1 MTDRMSRMNRRHRR
15 KVRRRKSPDGSRK
28 ASFLAAIGIIFAAVL
43 LGFLT
48 ARFVIGPIIGYN
60 ADISPVILKNS
71 DDLAKSEDEQNN
83 NSKEKNSSSDPADTA
98 AKTEQNNED
107 NQTVDRENSAAKS
120 SFPIAGE
127 EKSYALQFGAFSDKE
142 AAEKL
147 KQELEAKGIETQIK
161 EQDGR
166 FKVISAVIKEK
177 EEALKA
183 LDESKEK
190 EITDVFIASS

>member
-1 MTDRMSRMNRRHRR
+1 MTDRMSRMNRGRRR
-15 KVRRRKSPDGSRK
+15 KVRKRKSPDGSRK
-28 ASFLAAIGIIFAAVL
+28 AGFLAAIGIIFAAVL

-71 DDLAKSEDEQNN
+71 DDFSKSEDEQND
-83 NSKEKNSSSDPADTA
+83 NSKEKDSSSDPADTA
-98 AKTEQNNED
+98 VKTEESNED
-107 NQTVDRENSAAKS
+107 NQTVDRKNSAAKS
-120 SFPIAGE
+120 SVPIAGE
-127 EKSYALQFGAFSDKE
+127 KKSYALQFGAFSDKE

-161 EQDGR
+161 EQDGK
-166 FKVISAVIKEK
+166 FKVISAVIKTK

>member
-1 MTDRMSRMNRRHRR
+1 MTIQKRKIHRLIWQIQLR
-15 KVRRRKSPDGSRK
+15 KQKQTTKITRPLTGRTVLQR
-28 ASFLAAIGIIFAAVL
+28 AA
-43 LGFLT
+43 
-48 ARFVIGPIIGYN
+48 
-60 ADISPVILKNS
+60 
-71 DDLAKSEDEQNN
+71 
-83 NSKEKNSSSDPADTA
+83 
-98 AKTEQNNED
+98 
-107 NQTVDRENSAAKS
+107 
-120 SFPIAGE
+120 FPAGE
-127 EKSYALQFGAFSDKE
+127 ETSYTLQFGAFSDKE

-166 FKVISAVIKEK
+166 FKVISAVIKAK

>member
-1 MTDRMSRMNRRHRR
+1 MTDRMSRMNRGRRR
-15 KVRRRKSPDGSRK
+15 KVRKRKSPDGSRK
-28 ASFLAAIGIIFAAVL
+28 AGFLAAIGIIFAAVL

-48 ARFVIGPIIGYN
+48 ARFVIGPILGYN

-71 DDLAKSEDEQNN
+71 DDFSKSEDEQND
-83 NSKEKNSSSDPADTA
+83 NSKEKDSSSDPADTA
-98 AKTEQNNED
+98 VKTEESNED
-107 NQTVDRENSAAKS
+107 NQTVDRKNSAAKS
-120 SFPIAGE
+120 SVPIAGE
-127 EKSYALQFGAFSDKE
+127 KKSYALQFGAFSDKE

-161 EQDGR
+161 EQDGK
-166 FKVISAVIKEK
+166 FKVISAVIKTK

>member
-1 MTDRMSRMNRRHRR
+1 M
-15 KVRRRKSPDGSRK
+15 RRRKSPDGNRK

-71 DDLAKSEDEQNN
+71 DDLAKSEDEQND
-83 NSKEKNSSSDPADTA
+83 NSKEKNSSSDLADTA
-98 AKTEQNNED
+98 AKAEENNED
-107 NQTVDRENSAAKS
+107 NQTVDREKSAAES
-120 SFPIAGE
+120 SFSTAGE
-127 EKSYALQFGAFSDKE
+127 EKNYALQFGAFSDKE

-161 EQDGR
+161 EQDGK

-190 EITDVFIASS
+190 EITDVFITSS

>member
-15 KVRRRKSPDGSRK
+15 KVRRRNSPDGSRK

>member
-1 MTDRMSRMNRRHRR
+1 MTDRMSRMNRGRRR
-15 KVRRRKSPDGSRK
+15 KVRRRKSPDGNRK
-28 ASFLAAIGIIFAAVL
+28 ASFLTAIGIIFAAVL

-71 DDLAKSEDEQNN
+71 DDLAKSEDEQND
-83 NSKEKNSSSDPADTA
+83 NSKEKNSSSDLADTA
-98 AKTEQNNED
+98 AKAEENNED
-107 NQTVDRENSAAKS
+107 NQTVDREKSAAES
-120 SFPIAGE
+120 SFSTAGE
-127 EKSYALQFGAFSDKE
+127 EKNYALQFGAFSDKE

-161 EQDGR
+161 EQDGK

-190 EITDVFIASS
+190 EITDVFITSS